1 MNLLLTSVGRR
12 AYMVS
17 YFKEALKGNGLV
29 HAANSEFTFA
39 MQEADQAV
47 LTPLIYDEDY
57 IGFLINYCI
66 VNKINTIVP
75 LFDIDLPILSKN
87 KKKLSENGITA
98 IVSDT
103 NVTEICNDKWL
114 THKFLVKNGFDSPL
128 SFLSI
133 SDCKN
138 AIENTSVHF
147 PLILKPRWG
156 MGSLSI
162 YQVNDIPELEIL
174 YKKVR
179 YEIFN
184 SYLKFESGHDQD
196 NCIIIQQKI
205 IGEEYGIDVFNDL
218 NGNYL
223 CSVPKRKKVMR
234 AGETDIAEI
243 IQNMALDKLGI
254 KLSIDLKHIANLD
267 VDCIKQGNKYYIL
280 DMNCRFGGQ
289 YPFAHLAGVNFPQVL
304 IDIRLGLPID
314 TDLIRVKEYITG
326 TKNLDIVILNHALN
340 NSKIDKIKPQKQK
353 LIPILP

>member
-1 MNLLLTSVGRR
+1 
-12 AYMVS
+12 MVR
-17 YFKEALKGNGLV
+17 YFREALESNGIV

-66 VNKINTIVP
+66 VNKINTIIP
-75 LFDIDLPILSKN
+75 LFDIDLPILSNN
-87 KKKLSENGITA
+87 KEKLSENGITA
-98 IVSDT
+98 IVSDIG
-103 NVTEICNDKWL
+103 VTQICNDKWL
-114 THKFLVKNGFDSPL
+114 THKFLVKNGFDSPI

-133 SDCKN
+133 SDCKK
-138 AIENTSVHF
+138 AIEKKTIHF

-162 YQVNDIPELEIL
+162 YEVNDIPELEVL

-184 SYLKFESGHDQD
+184 SYLKFESGLDKD

-218 NGNYL
+218 DGDFL
-223 CSVPKRKKVMR
+223 CSVPKRKKIMR

-243 IQNMALDKLGI
+243 IQNPALDELGF
-254 KLSIDLKHIANLD
+254 KLSNDLKHIANLD
-267 VDCIKQGNKYYIL
+267 VDCIRQGNKYYIL

-314 TDLIRVKEYITG
+314 NDLLRVKEYITG
-326 TKNLDIVILNHALN
+326 TKNLDIVLLDHTLND
-340 NSKIDKIKPQKQK
+340 SKIDKIKPEK
-353 LIPILP
+353 

>member
-17 YFKEALKGNGLV
+17 YFKNALKGKGLV
-29 HAANSEFTFA
+29 HAANSEFTFP
-39 MQEADQAV
+39 MQKADRAV

-66 VNKINTIVP
+66 VNKINTIIP
-75 LFDIDLPILSKN
+75 LFDIDLPILSNN
-87 KKKLSENGITA
+87 KEKLSENGITA
-98 IVSDT
+98 IVSDIG
-103 NVTEICNDKWL
+103 VTQICNDKWL
-114 THKFLVKNGFDSPL
+114 THKFLVKNGFDSPI
-128 SFLSI
+128 SFLLI
-133 SDCKN
+133 SDCKK
-138 AIENTSVHF
+138 AIEKKTVHF

-162 YQVNDIPELEIL
+162 YEVNDIPELEVL

-184 SYLKFESGHDQD
+184 SYLKFESGLDKD

-218 NGNYL
+218 DGDFL
-223 CSVPKRKKVMR
+223 CSVPKRKKIMR

-243 IQNMALDKLGI
+243 IQNPALDELGF
-254 KLSIDLKHIANLD
+254 KLSNDLKHIANLD
-267 VDCIKQGNKYYIL
+267 VDCIRQGNKYYIL

-314 TDLIRVKEYITG
+314 NDLLRVKEYITG
-326 TKNLDIVILNHALN
+326 TKNLDIVLLDHTLND
-340 NSKIDKIKPQKQK
+340 SKIDKIKPEK
-353 LIPILP
+353 